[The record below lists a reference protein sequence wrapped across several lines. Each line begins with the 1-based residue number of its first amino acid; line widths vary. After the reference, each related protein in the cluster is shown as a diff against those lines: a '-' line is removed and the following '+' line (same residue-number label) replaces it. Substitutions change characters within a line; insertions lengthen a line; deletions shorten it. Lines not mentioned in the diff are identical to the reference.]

1 MKNRFIVFI
10 DFSSSSAKLLS
21 MTYNWARQVQAEL
34 LLLHM
39 HLDVTPGMGTTEVL
53 QEIKKGSVVKAESE
67 MRKFVFSV
75 LGDDPAIRY
84 FLETDHLVTA
94 LQVVNAPDITD
105 FLIVGINEKS
115 KLGNLLLGNTAI
127 DLTNDTNNKIIVA
140 LPTTLESL
148 YFHTMHVAVRK
159 KFPINHKELQSLIQV
174 RNSEMKQIRFFS
186 VIKSE
191 HERQETEQYLNEL
204 CLQYQ
209 AWAYTS
215 YEVMICTDPLKE
227 VKRYMNSNGG
237 LLIIQKG
244 SRSML
249 DVFRKFFTNEIIHY
263 AHIPI
268 VILP

>member
-1 MKNRFIVFI
+1 
-10 DFSSSSAKLLS
+10 
-21 MTYNWARQVQAEL
+21 VQAEL
-34 LLLHM
+34 LLVHM

-67 MRKFVFSV
+67 MKEFVFSV
-75 LGDDPAIRY
+75 LGDDPAIGY
-84 FLETDHLVTA
+84 FLETDHLIAA
-94 LQVVNAPDITD
+94 LNAVNAPNITD

-148 YFHTMHVAVRK
+148 HFHTMHVAVRM
-159 KFPINHKELQSLIQV
+159 KFPLNHKELQSLIQV
-174 RNSEMKQIRFFS
+174 RKSEMKQIRFFS

-191 HERQETEQYLNEL
+191 NDRQETEQYLNEL
-204 CLQYQ
+204 CLQYK
-209 AWAYTS
+209 AWANTS
-215 YEVMICTDPLKE
+215 YEVMINTDAMKE
-227 VKRYMNSNGG
+227 VKRYMTNNSG

-249 DVFRKFFTNEIIHY
+249 DVFRKFFTNELIHY
-263 AHIPI
+263 AQIPV